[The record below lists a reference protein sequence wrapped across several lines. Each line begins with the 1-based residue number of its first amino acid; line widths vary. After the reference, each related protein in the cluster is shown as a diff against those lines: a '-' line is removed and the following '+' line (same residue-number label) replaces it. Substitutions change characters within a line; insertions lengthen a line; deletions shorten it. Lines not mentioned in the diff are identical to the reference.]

1 MKQKNNILVVDDSG
15 TNLFLLERLL
25 EDEGYHVIAMD
36 NAREALDYLQKKD
49 DIQLIL
55 LDIMMPGIDGF
66 EFMDKLSEGPSLKDI
81 PVVMVTAKNDRTSQ
95 KKALSMGAVGYMTK
109 PLDLTKLRSLIREQL
124 SQ

>member
-1 MKQKNNILVVDDSG
+1 MKHKNNILVVDDSG

-25 EDEGYHVIAMD
+25 EDEGYHVVAMD
-36 NAREALDYLQKKD
+36 NAREALNYLQKKD

-66 EFMDKLSEGPSLKDI
+66 EFMDKLAEGPSLKDI
-81 PVVMVTAKNDRTSQ
+81 PVVMVTAKNDRASQ